1 MPKLTETTAQ
11 RDTGTGVCGPFEA
24 VLFSDSGGLTQ
35 FGAFLEILPPGSS
48 SSIRHWHSDE
58 DEMLYMLEGTLTV
71 HEGAESY
78 TLTPGEAATF
88 RAGVPEGHYAE
99 NRSDAPVRYLVIGTR
114 AMRDVV
120 TYPDSDRVLRLRR
133 DPESIAVVERVYTTL
148 DGAAAD
154 SPYGD

>member
-1 MPKLTETTAQ
+1 MPKFTEATAR
-11 RDTGTGVCGPFEA
+11 RDTGAGVCGPFEA
-24 VLFSDSGGLTQ
+24 VLFSDSGGLSQ
-35 FGAFLEILPPGSS
+35 FGAFLEILPPGSR
-48 SSIRHWHSDE
+48 SSIRHWHADE

-133 DPESIAVVERVYTTL
+133 DPESNAVVERVYTTL
-148 DGAAAD
+148 DGAPAD